1 MKNFYLAKGNLT
13 HSRFVPKRTFFHNK
27 QQMLLLNIKTLT
39 ESDSL
44 PWPLSYNTR
53 GLLSISDQTFLDSS
67 NENLHKK
74 VRSIFNDATYEDVEH
89 RIFLLTMPAILGY
102 TFNPASF
109 YFKLD
114 KDDQISEAI
123 VEVHNTFNES
133 HVYRLD
139 FNHKNQPVRHEKE
152 FHVSPFIDRTG
163 EYEFS
168 FKLSENSVT
177 ASIGLKQDQ
186 NLVIQTIFSADL
198 LELSKRKLLIN
209 YPLILMSVF
218 LTELRILIQAF
229 KLKFKLKFHFFP
241 KPFPVDKTVKSP
253 ARGFISRLKFP
264 FL

>member
-67 NENLHKK
+67 NENLYTK
-74 VRSIFNDATYEDVEH
+74 VSSIFDDATSEDVEH

-114 KDDQISEAI
+114 KDDQITAAI

-177 ASIGLKQDQ
+177 AAIGLKQDQ

-198 LELSKRKLLIN
+198 LE
-209 YPLILMSVF
+209 
-218 LTELRILIQAF
+218 
-229 KLKFKLKFHFFP
+229 
-241 KPFPVDKTVKSP
+241 
-253 ARGFISRLKFP
+253 
-264 FL
+264 